1 MAGTSIETKADFME
15 CLGQI
20 WTCQVGL
27 DASQDLHEGVTLE
40 QFYEEDFKVYGVKT
54 RDGWNLTDKKPST
67 SPVMRLFYYGDFS
80 EKLCP
85 GTLEEFATQL
95 QDLLDQRQLV
105 FIPLR
110 TPEFLIEVGFDGF
123 AKRLGLPGK

>member
-1 MAGTSIETKADFME
+1 MAGTTINTKADFIE
-15 CLGQI
+15 TLTRI
-20 WTCQVGL
+20 WTCRVGL
-27 DASQDLHEGVTLE
+27 EASQDLHEGVTLE
-40 QFYEEDFKVYGVKT
+40 QFYEEDYKVFGVKT
-54 RDGWNLTDKKPST
+54 KDGWNLTEEKPSVA
-67 SPVMRLFYYGDFS
+67 PVMRLFYYGDIS

-85 GTLEEFATQL
+85 ATLEDFARQL

-110 TPEFLIEVGFDGF
+110 TPEFLIEVGFEGF

>member
-1 MAGTSIETKADFME
+1 MAGTSIESKADFME
-15 CLGQI
+15 CLERI

-27 DASQDLHEGVTLE
+27 EASQDLHEGVALE

-54 RDGWNLTDKKPST
+54 KDGWTLTDKKPAIG
-67 SPVMRLFYYGDFS
+67 PVMRLFYYGDFS

-85 GTLEEFATQL
+85 ATLEEFAQQL
-95 QDLLDQRQLV
+95 QDLLDERQLV

-123 AKRLGLPGK
+123 AERLGLPGK